1 MTNAILIGGVA
12 SGVGK
17 TTFTTGLIAAL
28 RAKGRKVQP
37 FKAGPDY
44 LDPTYHSRA
53 AGPNFPARNLDT
65 WLLPEANLKELYQRA
80 CSQADIAIIEGVMGL
95 YDGKNGQSES
105 GSSASLAKLLG
116 VPVLAVLDIGKI
128 SRTAGAMALGLQ
140 KFDPAL
146 KLVGFLLNNAGSQTH
161 YEWAKQAV
169 EEATGLPVVGWLP
182 KNKEWALPERHLG
195 LLPAS
200 ESMQTEALEAVLK
213 ALAAQIAQTVDV
225 DLIEQLA
232 TSAQPPIL
240 IIEPER
246 DQTKLFPEVPV
257 APYLRIGLAQD
268 QAFGFYY
275 QDNLDLLRAWGAE
288 LVPFSPIADHALPEQ
303 LDGLYIG
310 GGFPEVF
317 ATQLSTNTSMLE
329 SIRQFAQ
336 QNRPLYAE
344 CGGLMYL
351 GRELLD
357 FDQTRY
363 PMLGLLPYRTAMQNQ
378 RVKIGYT
385 EIIAA
390 SPSQPLLR
398 PGEKWRGHE
407 FHWSLL
413 QDEINPAQAAYL
425 IPEQQ
430 NRAEGWFERNV
441 LASYI
446 HLHFGS
452 DAQITPRLL
461 EWFASFKLNIVS

>member
-1 MTNAILIGGVA
+1 MTNAILVGGMA

-65 WLLPEANLKELYQRA
+65 WLLPETNLKELYLRA

-95 YDGKNGQSES
+95 YDGKNGQAES

-116 VPVLAVLDIGKI
+116 VPVLAVLDIGKT
-128 SRTAGAMALGLQ
+128 SRTAGALALGLQ
-140 KFDPAL
+140 KFDPTL
-146 KLVGFLLNNAGSQTH
+146 KLAGFLLNNAGSQTH

-200 ESMQTEALEAVLK
+200 ESMQTEELEAILK
-213 ALAAQIAQTVDV
+213 VLAAQITQTVDIE
-225 DLIEQLA
+225 LIEQLA
-232 TSAQPPIL
+232 TLAEPPI
-240 IIEPER
+240 IETEPLET
-246 DQTKLFPEVPV
+246 DSSQTKFSLFPKVSITPH
-257 APYLRIGLAQD
+257 LRIGLAQD

-275 QDNLDLLRAWGAE
+275 QDNLDVLRAWGAE
-288 LVPFSPIADHALPEQ
+288 LIPFSPIVDHTLPEQ

-317 ATQLSTNTSMLE
+317 AAALAANTAMLE
-329 SIRQFAQ
+329 AIRQFAR
-336 QNRPLYAE
+336 QNHPIYAE

-351 GRELLD
+351 GRELID
-357 FDQTRY
+357 FDQIRY
-363 PMLGLLPYRTAMQNQ
+363 PMLGLIPYSTAMQQ
-378 RVKIGYT
+378 RRVKIGYA
-385 EIIAA
+385 EIVAA
-390 SPSQPLLR
+390 SSNQPLLK
-398 PGEKWRGHE
+398 PGERWRGHE
-407 FHWSLL
+407 FHWSQL
-413 QDEINPAQAAYL
+413 QGEINPDHAAYL
-425 IPEQQ
+425 IPEQH
-430 NRAEGWFERNV
+430 NRAEGWFEQNI

-452 DAQITPRLL
+452 NAQITPRLL
-461 EWFASFKLNIVS
+461 EWFASFK